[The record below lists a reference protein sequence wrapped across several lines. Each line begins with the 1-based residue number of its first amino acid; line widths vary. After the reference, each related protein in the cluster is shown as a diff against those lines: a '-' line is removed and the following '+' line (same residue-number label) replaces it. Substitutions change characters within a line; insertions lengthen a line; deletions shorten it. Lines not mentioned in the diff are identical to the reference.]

1 MSKHKF
7 TVFSIIVRSK
17 VVTRVMDK
25 FIARCLYIP
34 CTKTYEQFSGKV
46 GISRPL
52 IRDSVKEC
60 LDIASVMDK
69 RIRHL
74 WKAICCLD
82 KNRKKLKDIFQQSF
96 ANKTDGLRS
105 VKGTCFLEVEW

>member
-7 TVFSIIVRSK
+7 TGFSFIVTSK
-17 VVTRVMDK
+17 VVTGVMDK
-25 FIARCLYIP
+25 YIARCLYIP

-60 LDIASVMDK
+60 LDIASVMDR

-82 KNRKKLKDIFQQSF
+82 KNQKKLKDIFQQSF

>member
-1 MSKHKF
+1 
-7 TVFSIIVRSK
+7 
-17 VVTRVMDK
+17 MDK

-34 CTKTYEQFSGKV
+34 WTYEQFSGKV

-69 RIRHL
+69 ELDICGKRFAVSTSIR
-74 WKAICCLD
+74 
-82 KNRKKLKDIFQQSF
+82 KN
-96 ANKTDGLRS
+96 
-105 VKGTCFLEVEW
+105 

>member
-1 MSKHKF
+1 MSKHEF
-7 TVFSIIVRSK
+7 TGFSIIVISK

-34 CTKTYEQFSGKV
+34 CTKTYKQFSGKV

-60 LDIASVMDK
+60 LDIASQLWTKESDICGKRFAVST
-69 RIRHL
+69 RIR
-74 WKAICCLD
+74 
-82 KNRKKLKDIFQQSF
+82 KN
-96 ANKTDGLRS
+96 
-105 VKGTCFLEVEW
+105 